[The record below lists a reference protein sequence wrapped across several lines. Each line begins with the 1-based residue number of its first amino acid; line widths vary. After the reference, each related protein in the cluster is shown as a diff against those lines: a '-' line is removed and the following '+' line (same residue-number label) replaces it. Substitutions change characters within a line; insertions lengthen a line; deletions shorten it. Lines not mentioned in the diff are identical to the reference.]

1 MPEPDGPARPTLAAL
16 LRPAASLPGLSVL
29 LLALGLGAAVW
40 NSAATHQA
48 ARVVERN
55 AALSDGT
62 ERLLAALRDIERGQR
77 GYIITG
83 QDEYLVPYTAG
94 LLRIDPLLDRLR
106 GLGFDLATLPDAVAT
121 KRATTMHGVESFRT
135 RGFDAAVAFVRSG
148 EGRASMEAVRA
159 QTDRLQADAARRIAK
174 ARHADARRDA
184 VLTALA
190 ALSILAAFAIM
201 VLLVLRRRRAEQAGR
216 ALLDA
221 VLENAPLGLGILD
234 ARLRIRHINRALSTM
249 SDRAL
254 GAAVGDSIWDV
265 LPDLRA
271 SLEPRLL
278 QVVEG
283 GRAVPNLEVA
293 ADSTGRP
300 GRPAQKREFQM
311 SFYPLA
317 RHGAAAG
324 GAGAAPDGAGM
335 VVTDV
340 TTRKRVERRLR
351 ESEERF
357 RTMTEAAAS
366 IVWTT
371 SPAGEFVE
379 PQPEW
384 SRFTGR
390 DWEALRGWGWLAT
403 IHPEDRTATAE
414 AWSLSLASHARFDTE
429 SRILRADGEWRDM
442 AARAIPV
449 LEEDGS
455 VREWVG
461 THTDITE
468 KKRDEAELAAAR
480 NAAEAA
486 NRAKSQFIANMS
498 HELRTPLSAVIGYS
512 EMLEEEVEE
521 LGQEQLLGDL
531 RKINSNARHLLSL
544 INDVL
549 DLSKIEANRM
559 TSFAEEFDVAGLVRE
574 VASTV
579 DSLVRQKANTLV
591 LDLGEAAGG
600 EAAGG
605 EAGSGAGDGADAHD
619 AAVGTTTLG
628 LMRTDAVKVRQ
639 CLFNLLSNASKFT
652 EGGTITLS
660 VRREPRP
667 EAGASAVAAS
677 PASDDDWM
685 MLRVSDTGIG
695 MTPEQL
701 AKLFERF
708 AQADSSTTRR
718 FGGTGLGLAIT
729 RAFCRL
735 LGGDVTVEST
745 EGQGTTF
752 TIRLPVDMPEHVQP
766 DDDDTPDAAT
776 PAAPASRELVLV
788 VDDDPA
794 QRDLLTRFLQRQ
806 GFAVQTAPDGRAGLE
821 LARVL
826 HPRAILLDVMMPQM
840 DGWTVL
846 RTLKADPDL
855 ARIPVVM
862 STFVNEPAL
871 GQSLGAADLVPKPVE
886 WDHLRTVM
894 ERFRDHEGAVLVV
907 DDDAAAR
914 DRLRTLLTR
923 NGWTVAEAAN
933 GQEALDHVRRAR
945 PRLIL
950 LDLTMPVMDGFTF
963 LHDLRELEG
972 CAHIPVVVL
981 SARDL
986 TREDRVR
993 LQSAE
998 RVLGKGETSM
1008 SDLAGELRA
1017 LAPPDSPRDLLP
1029 AAAPPAAAAPA
1040 AAPPVAAPPATPDRA
1055 TARPGLSPAR

>member
-1 MPEPDGPARPTLAAL
+1 MPEHDAPAPARPTLAAL
-16 LRPAASLPGLSVL
+16 LRPAASLAGLSVL
-29 LLALGLGAAVW
+29 LLCLGLGGAAW
-40 NSAATHQA
+40 NTLAARQA
-48 ARVVERN
+48 AHAIDRN
-55 AALSDGT
+55 AAVSDGT

-77 GYIITG
+77 GYILTG
-83 QDEYLVPYTAG
+83 QDEYLAPFRAG
-94 LLRIDPLLDRLR
+94 LARIDPLLATLR
-106 GLGFDLATLPDAVAT
+106 GLGFDLGTLPDAVAV
-121 KRATTMHGVESFRT
+121 KRAVTIRGVDSFRAN
-135 RGFDAAVAFVRSG
+135 GFDAALAFVRSG
-148 EGRASMEAVRA
+148 EGRTSMEAVRA
-159 QTDRLQADAARRIAK
+159 QTDRLQAGAARRIAK
-174 ARHADARRDA
+174 ARRTAAQRDA
-184 VLTALA
+184 ALTALA
-190 ALSILAAFAIM
+190 AASILAAFA
-201 VLLVLRRRRAEQAGR
+201 LLALIVVRRRRAEQAGR

-234 ARLRIRHINRALSTM
+234 SRLRIRHINRALATM

-254 GAAVGDSIWDV
+254 GGTVGGSIWDV
-265 LPDLRA
+265 LPDLRE
-271 SLEPRLL
+271 SLEPRLR

-293 ADSTGRP
+293 ADSTTRP
-300 GRPAQKREFQM
+300 DQRREFQM

-317 RHGAAAG
+317 RQGAQAGAAA
-324 GAGAAPDGAGM
+324 DGAGM

-340 TTRKRVERRLR
+340 TTRRRVERRLR
-351 ESEERF
+351 DSEERF
-357 RTMTEAAAS
+357 RTMTEAVAS

-371 SPAGEFVE
+371 SPGGEFVE

-384 SRFTGR
+384 SAFTGR
-390 DWEALRGWGWLAT
+390 GWDALRGWGWLAT
-403 IHPEDRTATAE
+403 IHPDDRTATAE
-414 AWSLSLASHARFDTE
+414 AWAVSLASHARFDTE
-429 SRILRADGEWRDM
+429 NRILRADGQWRDM
-442 AARAIPV
+442 LVRAIPV
-449 LEEDGS
+449 LEEDAS

-468 KKRDEAELAAAR
+468 RKRDEAELAAAR
-480 NAAEAA
+480 TAAEAA

-521 LGQEQLLGDL
+521 LGQVQLLDDL
-531 RKINSNARHLLSL
+531 KKINANARHLLSL

-559 TSFAEEFDVAGLVRE
+559 TSFAEAFDVAGLVRE

-579 DSLVRQKANTLV
+579 DSLVRQKSNTLV
-591 LDLGEAAGG
+591 LDLGSDDAEAA
-600 EAAGG
+600 AA
-605 EAGSGAGDGADAHD
+605 
-619 AAVGTTTLG
+619 TLG
-628 LMRTDAVKVRQ
+628 AMHTDAVKVRQ

-660 VRREPRP
+660 VRREHPP
-667 EAGASAVAAS
+667 EADAPAGAATLPDPD
-677 PASDDDWM
+677 PAPAPAGDWM

-701 AKLFERF
+701 ARLFERF

-735 LGGDVTVEST
+735 LGGDVTVESA
-745 EGQGTTF
+745 EGRGTRF
-752 TIRLPVDMPEHVQP
+752 TIRLPVEMPENVQP
-766 DDDDTPDAAT
+766 DDDDAPPAAT
-776 PAAPASRELVLV
+776 PAAHASRELVLV
-788 VDDDPA
+788 IDDDPA

-840 DGWTVL
+840 DGWAVL

-855 ARIPVVM
+855 AAIPVVM

-894 ERFRDHEGAVLVV
+894 DRFRDHEGAVLVV
-907 DDDAAAR
+907 DDDPDAR

-923 NGWTVAEAAN
+923 NGWTVTEAAN
-933 GQEALDHVRRAR
+933 GREALDHVRRAR

-998 RVLGKGETSM
+998 RVLGKGETSL
-1008 SDLAGELRA
+1008 SDLAGELRSI
-1017 LAPPDSPRDLLP
+1017 APPDALRPGHPSRD
-1029 AAAPPAAAAPA
+1029 APPAAGLHTAI
-1040 AAPPVAAPPATPDRA
+1040 PPA
-1055 TARPGLSPAR
+1055 G

>member
-1 MPEPDGPARPTLAAL
+1 MPEHPRPSLAAL
-16 LRPAASLPGLSVL
+16 LRPAASLAGLSVL
-29 LLALGLGAAVW
+29 LLGLGLGCAAW
-40 NSAATHQA
+40 NTLAARHA

-77 GYIITG
+77 GYILTG
-83 QDEYLVPYTAG
+83 QDEYLAPYAAG
-94 LLRIDPLLDRLR
+94 LARIDPLLDGLR

-121 KRATTMHGVESFRT
+121 KRALTTRGVDSFRAQ
-135 RGFDAAVAFVRSG
+135 GFGAALAFVRSG
-148 EGRASMEAVRA
+148 EGRAAMEAVRA

-174 ARHADARRDA
+174 TRRADALRDTA
-184 VLTALA
+184 LTALA
-190 ALSILAAFAIM
+190 AASILSAFA
-201 VLLVLRRRRAEQAGR
+201 LLALIVLRRRRAEQAGR

-234 ARLRIRHINRALSTM
+234 ARLRIRHINRALATM

-254 GAAVGDSIWDV
+254 GASVGSSIWDV
-265 LPDLRA
+265 LPDLRE
-271 SLEPRLL
+271 SLEARLR

-293 ADSTGRP
+293 ADSNTRP
-300 GRPAQKREFQM
+300 DQRREFQM

-317 RHGAAAG
+317 RHGA
-324 GAGAAPDGAGM
+324 GAGADGAGM
-335 VVTDV
+335 VVTDI

-357 RTMTEAAAS
+357 RTMTEAVAS

-371 SPAGEFVE
+371 APSGEFVE

-384 SRFTGR
+384 SAFTGR
-390 DWEALRGWGWLAT
+390 DFDSLRGWGWLAT
-403 IHPEDRTATAE
+403 IHPDDRAATADG
-414 AWSLSLASHARFDTE
+414 WGVSLASHARFDTE
-429 SRILRADGEWRDM
+429 NRILRADGEWRDM
-442 AARAIPV
+442 LVRAIPV
-449 LEEDGS
+449 LEEDGA

-468 KKRDEAELAAAR
+468 RKREEAELAAAR
-480 NAAEAA
+480 HAAEAA

-521 LGQEQLLGDL
+521 LGQAQLLGDL

-559 TSFAEEFDVAGLVRE
+559 TSFAEEFDVATLVRE

-579 DSLVRQKANTLV
+579 DSLVRQKGNTLV
-591 LDLGEAAGG
+591 LDLGGTA
-600 EAAGG
+600 G
-605 EAGSGAGDGADAHD
+605 EAGVD
-619 AAVGTTTLG
+619 AAAATLG
-628 LMRTDAVKVRQ
+628 PMRTDAVKVRQ

-652 EGGTITLS
+652 EGGTITLT
-660 VRREPRP
+660 VRRERP
-667 EAGASAVAAS
+667 PELDAPHGAAALAPADPAAPT
-677 PASDDDWM
+677 PASRPDAADWM
-685 MLRVSDTGIG
+685 MLRVADTGIG

-701 AKLFERF
+701 ARLFERF
-708 AQADSSTTRR
+708 TQADSSTTRR

-735 LGGDVTVEST
+735 LGGDVTVESV
-745 EGQGTTF
+745 EGRGTSF

-766 DDDDTPDAAT
+766 DDDDALSGPGAASPAAT
-776 PAAPASRELVLV
+776 ARELVLV
-788 VDDDPA
+788 IDDDPA

-840 DGWTVL
+840 DGWAVL
-846 RTLKADPDL
+846 RALKADPDL
-855 ARIPVVM
+855 AAIPVVM

-871 GQSLGAADLVPKPVE
+871 GRSLGAADLVPKPVE
-886 WDHLRTVM
+886 WDHLRSVM

-907 DDDAAAR
+907 DDDPDAR
-914 DRLRTLLTR
+914 ARLRTLLTR
-923 NGWTVAEAAN
+923 NGWSVAEAAD

-998 RVLGKGETSM
+998 RVLGKGETSL
-1008 SDLAGELRA
+1008 SDLAGELRS
-1017 LAPPDSPRDLLP
+1017 LAPPDAPPPDAPPMAAPPDP
-1029 AAAPPAAAAPA
+1029 AAAHPAIPPG
-1040 AAPPVAAPPATPDRA
+1040 R
-1055 TARPGLSPAR
+1055 

>member
-1 MPEPDGPARPTLAAL
+1 MPEHTARLPVPAF
-16 LRPAASLPGLSVL
+16 LRPAASLGGLSVV
-29 LLALGLGAAVW
+29 LLALGLGAAAW
-40 NSAATHQA
+40 NGLA
-48 ARVVERN
+48 ARHAAAAIERN

-62 ERLLAALRDIERGQR
+62 ERLLSALRDMERGQR
-77 GYIITG
+77 GYILTG
-83 QDEYLVPYTAG
+83 QDEYLAPFRAG
-94 LLRIDPLLDRLR
+94 LARVDPLLDGLR
-106 GLGFDLATLPDAVAT
+106 GLGFDLGALPDAVAA
-121 KRATTMHGVESFRT
+121 KRSATTRGVDTFRA
-135 RGFDAAVAFVRSG
+135 RGLDAALALVRSG
-148 EGRASMEAVRA
+148 EGRLTADAVRA
-159 QTDRLQADAARRIAK
+159 QADRLQDEAARRIARL
-174 ARHADARRDA
+174 RHADARRDL

-190 ALSILAAFAIM
+190 AASILGAFALM
-201 VLLVLRRRRAEQAGR
+201 AVLVVRRRRAEQAGR

-234 ARLRIRHINRALSTM
+234 SRLRIRHINRALATM

-254 GAAVGDSIWDV
+254 GAAVGGSIWDV

-271 SLEPRLL
+271 TLEPRLRG
-278 QVVEG
+278 VVEG

-293 ADSTGRP
+293 ADSNTRP
-300 GRPAQKREFQM
+300 DQRREFQM

-317 RHGAAAG
+317 RHGAS
-324 GAGAAPDGAGM
+324 DGAGM
-335 VVTDV
+335 VVTDI

-357 RTMTEAAAS
+357 RTMTEASAS

-371 SPAGEFVE
+371 APSGEFVE

-384 SRFTGR
+384 SRFTGVGE
-390 DWEALRGWGWLAT
+390 DALHGWGWLAT
-403 IHPEDRTATAE
+403 IHPDDRTATAE
-414 AWSLSLASHARFDTE
+414 AWSASLASHARFDTE
-429 SRILRADGEWRDM
+429 SRVRRADGEWRDM
-442 AARAIPV
+442 LVRGVPV
-449 LEEDGS
+449 LEEDGA

-468 KKRDEAELAAAR
+468 RKRADAELAAAR
-480 NAAEAA
+480 TAAEAA

-559 TSFAEEFDVAGLVRE
+559 TSFAEEFDVAELVRE

-579 DSLVRQKANTLV
+579 DSLVVQKNNTLV
-591 LDLGEAAGG
+591 LDLGEGEGGG
-600 EAAGG
+600 EGGAAL
-605 EAGSGAGDGADAHD
+605 
-619 AAVGTTTLG
+619 GT
-628 LMRTDAVKVRQ
+628 MRTDAVKTRQ

-660 VRREPRP
+660 VRREAAPP
-667 EAGASAVAAS
+667 TDEPGA
-677 PASDDDWM
+677 PDGGDWM

-701 AKLFERF
+701 ARLFERF
-708 AQADSSTTRR
+708 AQADSSTTRK

-745 EGQGTTF
+745 EGEGTSF
-752 TIRLPVDMPEHVQP
+752 TIRLPVDMPEHVAP
-766 DDDDTPDAAT
+766 DDDDAPGAEPR
-776 PAAPASRELVLV
+776 PAPPPVSRELVLV

-840 DGWTVL
+840 DGWAVL
-846 RTLKADPDL
+846 RALKADPEL

-862 STFVNEPAL
+862 STFNNEPAL
-871 GQSLGAADLVPKPVE
+871 GQALGAADLVPKPVE
-886 WDHLRTVM
+886 WDHLRAVM
-894 ERFRDHEGAVLVV
+894 DRFRDHEGAVLVV
-907 DDDAAAR
+907 DDDPDAR
-914 DRLRTLLTR
+914 DRLRTVLSR

-998 RVLGKGETSM
+998 RVLGKGQTSM
-1008 SDLAGELRA
+1008 TELAGELRT
-1017 LAPPDSPRDLLP
+1017 LAPPDLDP
-1029 AAAPPAAAAPA
+1029 APA
-1040 AAPPVAAPPATPDRA
+1040 AHSAPAMPPA
-1055 TARPGLSPAR
+1055 

>member
-1 MPEPDGPARPTLAAL
+1 MPEHDAPAPARPTLAAL
-16 LRPAASLPGLSVL
+16 LRPAASLAGLSVL
-29 LLALGLGAAVW
+29 LLCLGLGAAAW
-40 NSAATHQA
+40 NTLA
-48 ARVVERN
+48 ARHAARAIDRN
-55 AALSDGT
+55 AVLAEGT

-77 GYIITG
+77 GYILTG
-83 QDEYLVPYTAG
+83 QDEYLAPFRLG
-94 LLRIDPLLDRLR
+94 LARIDPLLATLR
-106 GLGFDLATLPDAVAT
+106 GLGFDLGVLPDAVAV
-121 KRATTMHGVESFRT
+121 KRAVTIRGIDIFRA
-135 RGFDAAVAFVRSG
+135 RGFDAALAVVRSG
-148 EGRASMEAVRA
+148 EGRSSMDAVRA
-159 QTDRLQADAARRIAK
+159 QTDRLQADAARRTAK
-174 ARHADARRDA
+174 ARRTGAQRDA
-184 VLTALA
+184 ALTALA
-190 ALSILAAFAIM
+190 AASILAAFA
-201 VLLVLRRRRAEQAGR
+201 LLALIVVRRRRAEQAGR
-216 ALLDA
+216 TLLDA

-234 ARLRIRHINRALSTM
+234 ARLRIRHINRALATM

-254 GAAVGDSIWDV
+254 GGTVGGSIWDV
-265 LPDLRA
+265 LPDLRD
-271 SLEPRLL
+271 SLEPRLR

-293 ADSTGRP
+293 ADSTTRP
-300 GRPAQKREFQM
+300 EQRREFQM

-324 GAGAAPDGAGM
+324 SAADGAGM
-335 VVTDV
+335 VVTDI

-357 RTMTEAAAS
+357 RTMTQAVAS

-371 SPAGEFVE
+371 SPGGEFVE

-384 SRFTGR
+384 SAFTGR
-390 DWEALRGWGWLAT
+390 DWDALRGWGWLAT
-403 IHPEDRTATAE
+403 IHPDDRTATAE
-414 AWSLSLASHARFDTE
+414 AWAASLASHARFDTE
-429 SRILRADGEWRDM
+429 NRVLRADGEWRDM
-442 AARAIPV
+442 LVRAIPV
-449 LEEDGS
+449 LEEDAS

-461 THTDITE
+461 THTDVTE

-480 NAAEAA
+480 TAAEAA

-521 LGQEQLLGDL
+521 LGQVQLLDDL
-531 RKINSNARHLLSL
+531 KKINANARHLLSL

-559 TSFAEEFDVAGLVRE
+559 TSFAEAFDVAGLVRE

-579 DSLVRQKANTLV
+579 DSLVRQKNNTLV
-591 LDLGEAAGG
+591 LDLGSEDAEAA
-600 EAAGG
+600 AA
-605 EAGSGAGDGADAHD
+605 
-619 AAVGTTTLG
+619 TLG
-628 LMRTDAVKVRQ
+628 AMHTDAVKLRQ

-652 EGGTITLS
+652 EAGTITLS
-660 VRREPRP
+660 ARREHAP
-667 EAGASAVAAS
+667 EADAPAGADPDPAA
-677 PASDDDWM
+677 AATGDWM

-708 AQADSSTTRR
+708 AQADSSTTRK

-735 LGGDVTVEST
+735 LGGDVTVESA
-745 EGQGTTF
+745 EGQGTRF
-752 TIRLPVDMPEHVQP
+752 TIRLPVEMPENVQP
-766 DDDDTPDAAT
+766 DDDDAPATAPAAT
-776 PAAPASRELVLV
+776 AAAPSRELVLV
-788 VDDDPA
+788 IDDDPA

-806 GFAVQTAPDGRAGLE
+806 GFAVQCAPDGRAGLE

-826 HPRAILLDVMMPQM
+826 HPRAILLDVMMPHM
-840 DGWTVL
+840 DGWAVL
-846 RTLKADPDL
+846 RALKADPGL
-855 ARIPVVM
+855 AAIPVVM
-862 STFVNEPAL
+862 STFVSEPGL

-894 ERFRDHEGAVLVV
+894 DRFRDHEGAVLVV
-907 DDDAAAR
+907 DDDASAR

-923 NGWTVAEAAN
+923 NGWTVTEAAD

-972 CAHIPVVVL
+972 CADIPVVVL

-998 RVLGKGETSM
+998 RVLGKGETSL
-1008 SDLAGELRA
+1008 SDLAGELRSI
-1017 LAPPDSPRDLLP
+1017 APPDAP
-1029 AAAPPAAAAPA
+1029 PPAAALHLAT
-1040 AAPPVAAPPATPDRA
+1040 PPA
-1055 TARPGLSPAR
+1055 G

>member
-1 MPEPDGPARPTLAAL
+1 MPEHTARLSVPAL
-16 LRPAASLPGLSVL
+16 LRPAASLAGLSVVL
-29 LLALGLGAAVW
+29 LGLGLGAGAW
-40 NSAATHQA
+40 NGLA
-48 ARVVERN
+48 ARHAAAAIERN

-62 ERLLAALRDIERGQR
+62 ERLLSALRDMERGQR
-77 GYIITG
+77 GFILTG
-83 QDEYLVPYTAG
+83 QDEYLAPYRDG
-94 LLRIDPLLDRLR
+94 LARVDPLLDGLR
-106 GLGFDLATLPDAVAT
+106 GLGFALGALPDTVDA
-121 KRATTMHGVESFRT
+121 KRAATTRGVDTFRT
-135 RGFDAAVAFVRSG
+135 RGLDAALALVRSG
-148 EGRASMEAVRA
+148 EGRTTADAVRA
-159 QTDRLQADAARRIAK
+159 QADRLQAEAARRIAK
-174 ARHADARRDA
+174 LRRADARRDVA
-184 VLTALA
+184 LTALA
-190 ALSILAAFAIM
+190 AASILGAFALM
-201 VLLVLRRRRAEQAGR
+201 AVLVVRRRRAEQAGR

-234 ARLRIRHINRALSTM
+234 SRLRIRHINRALATM

-254 GAAVGDSIWDV
+254 GAAVGTSIWDV

-271 SLEPRLL
+271 SLEPRLRG
-278 QVVEG
+278 VVEG
-283 GRAVPNLEVA
+283 GRPVPNLEVA
-293 ADSTGRP
+293 ADSNTRP
-300 GRPAQKREFQM
+300 DQRREFQM

-317 RHGAAAG
+317 RHGASD
-324 GAGAAPDGAGM
+324 GAADGAGM
-335 VVTDV
+335 VVTDI

-357 RTMTEAAAS
+357 RTMTEASAS

-371 SPAGEFVE
+371 APSGEFVE

-384 SRFTGR
+384 SRFTGVAE
-390 DWEALRGWGWLAT
+390 EALHGWGWLAT
-403 IHPEDRTATAE
+403 IHPDDRTATAE
-414 AWSLSLASHARFDTE
+414 AWSASLASHARFDTE
-429 SRILRADGEWRDM
+429 SRVRRADGEWRDM
-442 AARAIPV
+442 LVRGVPV
-449 LEEDGS
+449 LEEDGA

-468 KKRDEAELAAAR
+468 RKRADTELAAAR
-480 NAAEAA
+480 TAAEAA

-521 LGQEQLLGDL
+521 LGQGQLLGDL

-559 TSFAEEFDVAGLVRE
+559 TSFAEEFDVATLVRE

-579 DSLVRQKANTLV
+579 DSLVRQKNNTLV
-591 LDLGEAAGG
+591 LDLGEEGGAGG
-600 EAAGG
+600 DGGPAAPL
-605 EAGSGAGDGADAHD
+605 GA
-619 AAVGTTTLG
+619 
-628 LMRTDAVKVRQ
+628 MRTDAVKTRQ

-660 VRREPRP
+660 VRRERSLPGDAP
-667 EAGASAVAAS
+667 AAADTPAAG
-677 PASDDDWM
+677 DWM
-685 MLRVSDTGIG
+685 MLRVADTGIG

-701 AKLFERF
+701 ARLFERF

-735 LGGDVTVEST
+735 LGGDVTVESA
-745 EGQGTTF
+745 EGEGTAF

-766 DDDDTPDAAT
+766 DDDDAPGAEPR
-776 PAAPASRELVLV
+776 PAPPPISRELVLV

-826 HPRAILLDVMMPQM
+826 RPRAILLDVMMPQM
-840 DGWTVL
+840 DGWAVL
-846 RTLKADPDL
+846 RALKADPDL

-862 STFVNEPAL
+862 STFNNEPAL
-871 GQSLGAADLVPKPVE
+871 GQALGAADLVPKPVE
-886 WDHLRTVM
+886 WDHLRAVM
-894 ERFRDHEGAVLVV
+894 DRFRDHEGAVLVV
-907 DDDAAAR
+907 DDDPDAR
-914 DRLRTLLTR
+914 DRLRTVLTR
-923 NGWTVAEAAN
+923 NGWTVTEAAN

-963 LHDLRELEG
+963 LHDLRALEG

-993 LQSAE
+993 LQGAE

-1008 SDLAGELRA
+1008 SELAGELRT
-1017 LAPPDSPRDLLP
+1017 LAPPDAPPDTAAPP
-1029 AAAPPAAAAPA
+1029 AAAPPAAASDAQS
-1040 AAPPVAAPPATPDRA
+1040 AAPQPAMPPA
-1055 TARPGLSPAR
+1055 